1 MTTTIA
7 VPQRAVALKSR
18 FGAYDALTITAY
30 AVLYA
35 LALALARQAVL
46 ADTGIGVVMPAAG
59 ISLLWIVARANRPWP
74 LLDYALIAAI
84 STVLVLATGGSVVT
98 AVAGGIAA
106 ALQALV
112 CAMILRVGCPRI
124 WSARGARIQ
133 TRGELWTFIGAAL
146 AGPFV
151 SAPLLEAG
159 SLLAGGGW
167 DWNIALLW
175 WVRNAVSIIVGVPL
189 GFTVIDFVRRQRS
202 GGGVRGLSSSHLEVR
217 AHPIEWYALLL
228 LSPAIHWVWFM
239 EFGHLN
245 LVFPLLAL
253 ACWSGARLPTVF
265 VMLQGVLVATAVILV
280 TLLGGGGPFASMTE
294 PSAQIA
300 VAHLYI
306 AMAIVIGLALAA
318 ERDQRE
324 LLLEELGK
332 ARRQAEEQSTL
343 LETIIENMSEGVRV
357 VDPDGQVILR
367 NRAADALLLGP
378 DHPAL
383 RGGSLHLSTTNDLAG
398 VRTMDGAPLDGDAA
412 SLAAALPAGK
422 TVGVDLLVQPAGVSD
437 ERIVTFTAARLPE
450 PASGIITVLRDV
462 TAERREL
469 RRAAQVQ
476 AGLLPTDSPHVPGY
490 DLAARFVPA
499 GSVGGDFYDWYTIDH
514 GVVLTLADVMGK
526 GTGAAILAA
535 TTRSLL
541 RAHGGG
547 EDVVQPLVEA
557 ERGMTRD
564 LDNAGAFVT
573 VFRSF
578 VHAPT
583 GDVTYVDAGHG
594 LSAVLTRKGAVRR
607 LEANGFPLG
616 VAPDE
621 PRFAAHD
628 RLDPGDMLL
637 VVSDGV
643 LDAVGGSID
652 ELAAVWAALSR
663 DATATEVV
671 EAVVERAAA
680 GDPDDDLT
688 VLALRRSPDCDTGS
702 SEA

>member
-1 MTTTIA
+1 MTARIA
-7 VPQRAVALKSR
+7 APQRAVAPTAR

-30 AVLYA
+30 AVLYG
-35 LALALARQAVL
+35 LVLALARQAVL

-59 ISLLWIVARANRPWP
+59 ISVLWIVARAGRPWP
-74 LLDYALIAAI
+74 ALDHALIAVI
-84 STVLVLATGGSVVT
+84 STVLVLWTGGSVAT

-106 ALQALV
+106 VIQVLV
-112 CAMILRVGCPRI
+112 CAMIIRVGCPRI
-124 WSARGARIQ
+124 WAARGTRIQ
-133 TRGELWTFIGAAL
+133 SRRELWAFIGAAV
-146 AGPFV
+146 AGPLV
-151 SAPLLEAG
+151 SAPLLGAG
-159 SLLAGGGW
+159 SLLVGNGW
-167 DWNIALLW
+167 DWNITVLW
-175 WVRNAVSIIVGVPL
+175 WVRNAVSILVGVPL
-189 GFTVIDFVRRQRS
+189 GFTLIDFARRNPS
-202 GGGVRGLSSSHLEVR
+202 GGGVRALTTSHLQVR
-217 AHPIEWYALLL
+217 AHPIEWYALLF
-228 LSPAIHWVWFM
+228 LSPVIHWVWFV
-239 EFGHLN
+239 EYAHLN

-280 TLLGGGGPFASMTE
+280 TILGGGGPFASITE

-324 LLLEELGK
+324 LLLEELGQ

-357 VDPDGQVILR
+357 VDPDGAVILR
-367 NRAADALLLGP
+367 NRAADILLLGP
-378 DHPAL
+378 GHPAL
-383 RGGSLHLSTTNDLAG
+383 HGGALHLSTSNDLAG
-398 VRTMDGAPLDGDAA
+398 VRTMDGTPLDGDAA
-412 SLAAALPAGK
+412 ALAAALPEGE
-422 TVGVDLLVQPAGVSD
+422 TVEVDLLVQPVGVSD

-476 AGLLPTDSPHVPGY
+476 AGLLPKGSPRVPGY

-499 GSVGGDFYDWYTIDH
+499 GSVGGDFYDWYTVDH

-557 ERGMTRD
+557 ERGMARD

-573 VFRSF
+573 AFRSF

-583 GDVTYVDAGHG
+583 GRITYTDAGHG
-594 LSAVLTRKGAVRR
+594 LSAVLTRDGAVRR

-616 VAPDE
+616 IAPDE
-621 PRFAAHD
+621 PRVAAHAQI
-628 RLDPGDMLL
+628 DPGDLLL

-652 ELAAVWAALSR
+652 DLMAVWAELPR
-663 DATATEVV
+663 DASAAQVV

-680 GDPDDDLT
+680 GDPEDDLT
-688 VLALRRSPDCDTGS
+688 VLALRRSPGS
-702 SEA
+702 GSPTVSA